1 MMKKPMPMKN
11 GVMPA
16 GMYADGG
23 AVNMGSSCGPG
34 YVPDWSR
41 QNMSK
46 GGATGVPK
54 GNTRSTSAFS
64 FHAPKVRGYADGGVV
79 DEFGDLQGA
88 IDRNSVSNS
97 NPFQGGDVDPFSAAR
112 DSSGST
118 ATGRSVPDAESR
130 ESVGRSAGLPE
141 SKAEPMKFGAAFAAA
156 RKAGQKTFEWNG
168 KSYTTELASAKPKAS
183 AEPPRS
189 SATLAQSKGKE
200 FAEYERIA
208 RDAERNPEYSQA
220 AKSAARANADRARK
234 VYEDAAAAEREGT
247 SVVRK
252 R

>member
-1 MMKKPMPMKN
+1 MMKKPMPMKK

-64 FHAPKVRGYADGGVV
+64 FHTPKVRGYADGGVV
-79 DEFGDLQGA
+79 DEFGDLEGA
-88 IDRNSVSNS
+88 MNRAS
-97 NPFQGGDVDPFSAAR
+97 SAEP
-112 DSSGST
+112 SI
-118 ATGRSVPDAESR
+118 PDAAPR
-130 ESVGRSAGLPE
+130 ESVGRMDGMTESAAQEP
-141 SKAEPMKFGAAFAAA
+141 KAEPMKFGAAFAAA
-156 RKAGQKTFEWNG
+156 RKAGQKTFEWQG
-168 KSYTTELASAKPKAS
+168 KKYTTDMASDKPKAAPK
-183 AEPPRS
+183 AESPKPS
-189 SATLAQSKGKE
+189 MSLAQSKGKE
-200 FAEYERIA
+200 FAEYEKIA
-208 RDAERNPEYSQA
+208 RDAESNPEFSRA
-220 AKSAARANADRARK
+220 AKAAARANADRARK

>member
-1 MMKKPMPMKN
+1 MTIRPEVKQMMKKPMPMKK

-64 FHAPKVRGYADGGVV
+64 FHTPKVRGYADGGEV
-79 DEFGDLQGA
+79 
-88 IDRNSVSNS
+88 NS
-97 NPFQGGDVDPFSAAR
+97 NPFQGDDVDPFSAAR
-112 DSSGST
+112 DSRGST
-118 ATGRSVPDAESR
+118 APSVDSGMMEKEPGWDSKTEAAAPAAEP
-130 ESVGRSAGLPE
+130 A
-141 SKAEPMKFGAAFAAA
+141 KPMKFGEAFSAA
-156 RKAGQKTFEWNG
+156 RKAGQKTFEWQG
-168 KSYTTELASAKPKAS
+168 KKYTTEMASDKPKAAPKAESPKPS
-183 AEPPRS
+183 AS
-189 SATLAQSKGKE
+189 LAQSKGKE
-200 FAEYERIA
+200 FAEYEKIA
-208 RDAERNPEYSQA
+208 RDAESNPEFSRA
-220 AKSAARANADRARK
+220 AKAAARANADRARK